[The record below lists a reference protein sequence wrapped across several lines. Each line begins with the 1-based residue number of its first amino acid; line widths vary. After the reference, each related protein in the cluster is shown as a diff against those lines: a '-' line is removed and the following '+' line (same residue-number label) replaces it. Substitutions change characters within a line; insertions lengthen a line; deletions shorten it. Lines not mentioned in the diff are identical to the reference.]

1 MSGLVHVVLAGGRS
15 RRFGADKLSARLDG
29 RSLLE
34 VTLSAL
40 PSELPVFVVGPVR
53 PSTRHVTFVREHPP
67 GGGPGSA
74 LLAGLRHCRMEH
86 LGSWVGV
93 VPGDAPSAGHA
104 LVLLRQALERSP
116 GAVAAVG
123 VDAVGALQ
131 PLHLVLTP
139 AGRDALLAAGTR
151 HGGAAP
157 SARGLVAALDPL
169 LVPIEAQDVW
179 DVDEPVQLAG
189 WQHRDAAPTRAVL
202 ERMRALAADHPAGSP
217 PLVVCLDGPS
227 GAGKSTLA
235 NALAVRTGAVVLEG
249 DGFYSPRLGAMGLAW
264 ARTLSEEALV
274 EEVIDWRRLRA
285 QGLEPLLAGREARYH
300 PYDWDADDGSLGLQA
315 RLAAGPLV
323 VLEGVYSARPELR
336 DLVDLTVYV
345 QTPEPVLA
353 ARLAA
358 REQDDPGWA
367 ALWRSAERHYFRSHP
382 RASYDLVV
390 QGSAVTLGP

>member
-15 RRFGADKLSARLDG
+15 SRFGADKLNARLDG

-40 PSELPVFVVGPVR
+40 PSELAVVVVGPVR
-53 PSTRHVTFVREHPP
+53 PSGRRVTFIREHPP
-67 GGGPGSA
+67 GGGPGAA
-74 LLAGLRHCRMEH
+74 LLAGLRHCRSEH
-86 LGSWVGV
+86 AKAWVGV
-93 VPGDAPSAGHA
+93 LPGDAPSAGRA
-104 LVLLRQALERSP
+104 LRSLRQALERSP
-116 GAVAAVG
+116 KAVAAVG

-139 AGRDALLAAGTR
+139 AGRDALLAVGSR
-151 HGGAAP
+151 QDAAP
-157 SARGLVAALDPL
+157 SARGLIGALDPL
-169 LVPIEAQDVW
+169 LVPIEPPDVW

-189 WQHRDAAPTRAVL
+189 WQHRDAPSTRAVL
-202 ERMRALAADHPAGSP
+202 DAVRTLAAGRSVGSR

-249 DGFYSPRLGAMGLAW
+249 DGFYSPRLGAMGLAE

-274 EEVIDWRRLRA
+274 EEVIDWRRLRT

-300 PYDWDADDGSLGLQA
+300 PYDWDAGDGSLGPQA

-336 DLVDLTVYV
+336 DLVDLAVYV
-345 QTPEPVLA
+345 QSPEPVLA

-358 REQDDPGWA
+358 RWQDDPGWA
-367 ALWRSAERHYFRSHP
+367 ALWRSAERHYFRSQP
-382 RASYDLVV
+382 WAWYDLVV
-390 QGSAVTLGP
+390 QGSAATLGP